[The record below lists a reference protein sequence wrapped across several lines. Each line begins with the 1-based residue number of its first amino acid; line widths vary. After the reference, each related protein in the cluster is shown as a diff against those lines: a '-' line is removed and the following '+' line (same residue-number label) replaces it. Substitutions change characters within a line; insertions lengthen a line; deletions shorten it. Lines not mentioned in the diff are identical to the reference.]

1 MNILFAFVFGA
12 ALGSFANLCADRL
25 RVKSVWTGRSE
36 CMSCGKKLSPGELF
50 PILSFLLIR
59 GKCKS
64 CGSKLSPMYLYS
76 EILSGALVALAY
88 VVAVSLPFTFP
99 VQLIIFLVTSFVICL
114 SMIIIIYDIRHT
126 IVPVEVVSILI
137 VTGLLLTAA
146 RAFMY
151 GFNAYDVLSGVIV
164 ATPFAILYAVS
175 KGKWLGMGDILVYI
189 AFGFILGLPFGITMF
204 LYSVWLG
211 AFVAVL
217 LMIFHGDKY
226 GMKSEMPFTPFIII
240 AALLVWYT
248 QTDILNLHEIIY

>member
-1 MNILFAFVFGA
+1 MNILLAFVFGA

-25 RVKSVWTGRSE
+25 RIKSVWTGRSE

-50 PILSFLLIR
+50 PIISYLLIR
-59 GKCKS
+59 GRCKS
-64 CGSKLSPMYLYS
+64 CGSKLSPVYLYS

-88 VVAVSLPFTFP
+88 VVAMSLPFTL
-99 VQLIIFLVTSFVICL
+99 VTQLIIFLVTSFVVCL
-114 SMIIIIYDIRHT
+114 SLIIIIYDIRHT

-137 VTGLLLTAA
+137 GLGLLLTTA
-146 RAFMY
+146 RALVY
-151 GFNAYDVLSGVIV
+151 GFNVYDLLSGVIV
-164 ATPFAILYAVS
+164 AAPFTFLYIIS
-175 KGKWLGMGDILVYI
+175 KGKWLGMGDILVYV

-217 LMIFHGDKY
+217 LMIFHSDQY

>member
-1 MNILFAFVFGA
+1 
-12 ALGSFANLCADRL
+12 
-25 RVKSVWTGRSE
+25 
-36 CMSCGKKLSPGELF
+36 MSCGKKLSPGELF

-64 CGSKLSPMYLYS
+64 CGSKLSPVYLYS
-76 EILSGALVALAY
+76 ETLSGALVAIAY
-88 VVAVSLPFTFP
+88 VVATSLPFTFLA
-99 VQLIIFLVTSFVICL
+99 QLIIFLVTSFVICL

-137 VTGLLLTAA
+137 ATGLFLTAV

-151 GFNAYDVLSGVIV
+151 GFNAYDILSGVIV
-164 ATPFAILYAVS
+164 AAPFAILYAVS
-175 KGKWLGMGDILVYI
+175 KGKWLGMGDILVYV

>member
-1 MNILFAFVFGA
+1 
-12 ALGSFANLCADRL
+12 
-25 RVKSVWTGRSE
+25 
-36 CMSCGKKLSPGELF
+36 
-50 PILSFLLIR
+50 
-59 GKCKS
+59 
-64 CGSKLSPMYLYS
+64 MYLYS
-76 EILSGALVALAY
+76 EILSGVLAALAY

-99 VQLIIFLVTSFVICL
+99 AQLIIFLVTSFIVCL

-126 IVPVEVVSILI
+126 IVPVEVVTILI
-137 VTGLLLTAA
+137 VVGLCLTTA

-151 GFNAYDVLSGVIV
+151 GFNVYDVLSGVIV
-164 ATPFAILYAVS
+164 AIPFAFLYAVS

-189 AFGFILGLPFGITMF
+189 AFGFILGLPLGVTMF

-217 LMIFHGDKY
+217 LMVFHGDKY

-248 QTDILNLHEIIY
+248 QTDILKLHEIIY